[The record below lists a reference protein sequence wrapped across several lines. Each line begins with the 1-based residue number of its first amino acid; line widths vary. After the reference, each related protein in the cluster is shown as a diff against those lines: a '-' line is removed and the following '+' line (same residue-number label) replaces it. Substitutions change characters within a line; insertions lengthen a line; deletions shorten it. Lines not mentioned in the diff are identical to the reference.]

1 MKIEENRSDQMSSS
15 YISPLLEMS
24 LWPHR
29 SFLPPCFS
37 ISPQLIYP
45 CSVVHPLC
53 LLKDLARL
61 IVPSL
66 TSFFFFLIGSY
77 TLTYK
82 YTHFFQHISPV
93 HSSSCHINGICS
105 FLAFLAILTLSQNY
119 MWSAYSPGI
128 GEGAALTEVKGRCDP
143 HPHGAHLISHSW

>member
-1 MKIEENRSDQMSSS
+1 MKIEENRSHQMSSS

-45 CSVVHPLC
+45 CSGVHPLC
-53 LLKDLARL
+53 LLKDLAQL
-61 IVPSL
+61 ILPSL
-66 TSFFFFLIGSY
+66 TSFLFFFLIGSY

-82 YTHFFQHISPV
+82 YTHFFFSAHISSPLTR
-93 HSSSCHINGICS
+93 CHVNGICS
-105 FLAFLAILTLSQNY
+105 FLAFLTTLTLSTELHVECLPARHWRKGCPNR
-119 MWSAYSPGI
+119 S
-128 GEGAALTEVKGRCDP
+128 EGQV
-143 HPHGAHLISHSW
+143 